1 MYISHKSNV
10 LQTVHETEWQCRR
23 KAKGLDKSG
32 YWTWLATITTQD
44 DDGHDVVTYPSED
57 FTIVECT
64 DEDVQARLN
73 QLGDYQSSSPET
85 GTVYNIT
92 WSDSKDT
99 FVMTT
104 DMDGKSV
111 KVVESEEKDEDP
123 ESETYGEVTKTHY
136 KMSHFAGDD
145 TARDARLLADK
156 WKSIRFKRSRFLA
169 ETDYLAMKDQPD
181 MSNDMQIYRKK
192 LRDLPQDNSD
202 PDNITWPSKPS

>member
-10 LQTVHETEWQCRR
+10 LQQVHETEWQCRR
-23 KAKGLDKSG
+23 KSKGLDKSE

-73 QLGDYQSSSPET
+73 QLGDYQSSSPDT

-111 KVVESEEKDEDP
+111 KEVESVEKDEDP
-123 ESETYGEVTKTHY
+123 DSETYGEVIKTNY
-136 KMSHFAGDD
+136 KMSHFSGNDSD
-145 TARDARLLADK
+145 KNARLLADK
-156 WKSIRFKRSRFLA
+156 WVKIRRNRDRKSLQHHMVRLQRYFCD
-169 ETDYLAMKDQPD
+169 DY
-181 MSNDMQIYRKK
+181 RHG
-192 LRDLPQDNSD
+192 
-202 PDNITWPSKPS
+202 W

>member
-1 MYISHKSNV
+1 MYISHKSNA
-10 LQTVHETEWQCRR
+10 LQQVHETEWQCRR
-23 KAKGLDKSG
+23 MSKGLDKSE

-44 DDGHDVVTYPSED
+44 ERGHDVVTYPSED
-57 FTIVECT
+57 FTIIECT

-73 QLGDYQSSSPET
+73 QLGDYQAE
-85 GTVYNIT
+85 GVYNIT
-92 WSDSKDT
+92 WSNSKDT

-156 WKSIRFKRSRFLA
+156 WKSIRLKRNRLLA
-169 ETDYLAMKDQPD
+169 ETDYLALSDQTLSSE
-181 MSNDMQIYRKK
+181 MSTYRQN
-192 LRDLPQDNSD
+192 LRDVPTQSN
-202 PDNITWPSKPS
+202 PDNITWPAKP

>member
-10 LQTVHETEWQCRR
+10 LQQVHETEWQCRR
-23 KAKGLDKSG
+23 KSKGLDKSE

-73 QLGDYQSSSPET
+73 QLGDYKSME
-85 GTVYNIT
+85 GVYNIT

-111 KVVESEEKDEDP
+111 KVVESVEKDEDP
-123 ESETYGEVTKTHY
+123 ESKTFGEVTKTNY
-136 KMSHFAGDD
+136 KMSHFKGNDSD
-145 TARDARLLADK
+145 KNARLLADK
-156 WKSIRFKRSRFLA
+156 WVRIRRDRDRRIA
-169 ETDYLAMKDQPD
+169 ETDYLALSDSILADNMKT
-181 MSNDMQIYRKK
+181 YRQA
-192 LRDLPQDNSD
+192 LRDVPADNAD
-202 PDNITWPSKPS
+202 PDDISWPEKP